1 MIPGRGNLKFKVS
14 AVKEMFKK
22 MKMMRQKWP
31 DNAMVRCLT
40 FL

>member
-1 MIPGRGNLKFKVS
+1 MIPDKGNLKFKVS

-22 MKMMRQKWP
+22 MKTMREKWP
-31 DNAMVRCLT
+31 DNAMVRGLN